1 MNKVILLGRLTKD
14 PELKFAPGTGT
25 AICTFTLAVKRMKK
39 DDPADFIN
47 CVAFNKNAENIAQY
61 MSKGRQIAIEGNIK
75 TGSYTAKDG
84 TKRYTTDINV
94 EKFDFIGSANQNG
107 NNQEYQQN
115 NKNSYSGTPYMD
127 GMTPVDDGEMPF

>member
-1 MNKVILLGRLTKD
+1 MNKVIVIGRLVKD
-14 PELKFAPGTGT
+14 PELKYAPSSGT
-25 AICTFTLAVKRMKK
+25 AICNFNVAVNRYRKEKEVTS
-39 DDPADFIN
+39 FIP
-47 CVAFNKNAENIAQY
+47 CTVFGKQAENLAQY

-94 EKFDFIGSANQNG
+94 EKFDFIGSANGNG

-115 NKNSYSGTPYMD
+115 NKNS
-127 GMTPVDDGEMPF
+127 